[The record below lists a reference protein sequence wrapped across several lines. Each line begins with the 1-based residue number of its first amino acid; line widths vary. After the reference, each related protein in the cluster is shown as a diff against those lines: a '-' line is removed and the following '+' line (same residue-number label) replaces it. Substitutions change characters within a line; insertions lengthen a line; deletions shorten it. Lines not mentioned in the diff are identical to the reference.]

1 MSKLPGI
8 NHLEAIRA
16 LEKAGFRIVRQG
28 KKHIA
33 LSNGGRFLTVPRNNP
48 INAFTMGGI
57 AQDAGFTVEEFRKF
71 L

>member
-1 MSKLPGI
+1 MPKLPGI

-28 KKHIA
+28 KKHIV
-33 LSNGGRFLTVPRNNP
+33 LSNGGRFVTVPRNNP

-57 AQDAGFTVEEFRKF
+57 AQDAGLAVEEFRK
-71 L
+71 LL